1 MAAGK
6 QTQTNLLNSAAIRE
20 SNSNTILETEQLAI
34 GYHKKN
40 QSLHLQDSINIQLS
54 PASLTAVVGVN
65 GVGKS
70 TFLKTLSGVLPPLSG
85 KILLNGEDRSTLSS
99 DKLAKLISL
108 VLTGQPFSRNL
119 SVQELVSLGRQPY
132 TNWSGSFSPADV
144 AAVKKALQ
152 QIQVEALSEKKCF
165 ELSDGQ
171 LQKVLIA
178 RALAQDTPVMILDEP
193 TTHLDIYHKAQVLQ
207 LLRKLSSQTGKA
219 VLFATHEM
227 DLALQVCDKIIVMQ
241 PESVLQGNPAE
252 LIKNKVFDQ
261 LFPDDLIQFDS
272 GTRGFR
278 IKKK

>member
-6 QTQTNLLNSAAIRE
+6 QTKINLLNAAAILE
-20 SNSNTILETEQLAI
+20 SDSNNILETELLAI
-34 GYHKKN
+34 GYRQKN
-40 QSLHLQDSINIQLS
+40 QPLPLQSQINIELS

-85 KILLNGEDRSTLSS
+85 RILLNGTDRSTLTS

-132 TNWSGSFSPADV
+132 TNWSGNLNPRDV
-144 AAVKKALQ
+144 AAVSRALQ
-152 QIQVEALSEKKCF
+152 QIQVEDLSESKCF

-207 LLRKLSSQTGKA
+207 LLRKLSSETGKA
-219 VLFATHEM
+219 VLFATHEI

-241 PESVLQGNPAE
+241 PGSVLQGSPSD
-252 LIKNKVFDQ
+252 LINDKVFDQ

-272 GTRGFR
+272 ETRGFR
-278 IKKK
+278 IKKN

>member
-1 MAAGK
+1 M
-6 QTQTNLLNSAAIRE
+6 
-20 SNSNTILETEQLAI
+20 
-34 GYHKKN
+34 
-40 QSLHLQDSINIQLS
+40 
-54 PASLTAVVGVN
+54 VGVN

-85 KILLNGEDRSTLSS
+85 RILLNGTDRSTLTS

-132 TNWSGSFSPADV
+132 TNWSGNLNPRDV
-144 AAVKKALQ
+144 AEVSRALQ
-152 QIQVEALSEKKCF
+152 QIQVEDLSERKCF

-207 LLRKLSSQTGKA
+207 LLRKLSSETGKA
-219 VLFATHEM
+219 VLFATHEI

-241 PESVLQGNPAE
+241 PGRVLQGSPSE
-252 LIKNKVFDQ
+252 LINDKVFDQ

-272 GTRGFR
+272 ETRGFR

>member
-1 MAAGK
+1 MATGK
-6 QTQTNLLNSAAIRE
+6 QTKINLLNAAAIQK
-20 SNSNTILETEQLAI
+20 SVPNNILETKLLAI
-34 GYHKKN
+34 GYRKKQQPLRL
-40 QSLHLQDSINIQLS
+40 QSQINIELA

-70 TFLKTLSGVLPPLSG
+70 TLLKTLSGVLPPLSG
-85 KILLNGEDRSTLSS
+85 SVLLNGRDRRGLTS

-132 TNWSGSFSPADV
+132 TNWSGSLSPEDL
-144 AAVKKALQ
+144 AAVSKALQ
-152 QIQVEALSEKKCF
+152 QIQVEDLAEKKCF

-178 RALAQDTPVMILDEP
+178 RALAQDTPIMILDEP

-207 LLRKLSSQTGKA
+207 LLRKLSSETGKA
-219 VLFATHEM
+219 ILFATHEI

-241 PESVLQGNPAE
+241 PGRVLQGSPSK
-252 LIKNKVFDQ
+252 LIKDSVFDQ

-272 GTRGFR
+272 RIKGFR
-278 IKKK
+278 IKK